1 MSDRDIRLYPGANV
15 VLPAEAELVHALL
28 SRGVFVGRVL
38 GYLGYGEDPSKPAYT
53 GNLVYLK
60 RYIKEAAKD
69 YRPEKLSDRKN
80 RARKSVAPEVDWCLS
95 EPVSHALLSSFFSNW
110 YSMVGHGVPFA
121 LALIIAF
128 DQHQAQ
134 IAQLDEDALRVV
146 RVAVRD
152 LIKERETG
160 RFHGPIR
167 SGFKPFLIEQ
177 LIWIHDRITEGQTGS
192 YGAYMTSCGVGHEY
206 LVWRHQSTCPK
217 CVLVDATSS
226 RAARTL

>member
-1 MSDRDIRLYPGANV
+1 MSDRGLRLYPGANV
-15 VLPAEAELVHALL
+15 VLPAEAELVHELL
-28 SRGVFVGRVL
+28 SRGVFEGRIL
-38 GYLGYGEDPSKPAYT
+38 GFLGYGQEPGKPAYT

-69 YRPEKLSDRKN
+69 YRPDKLIERKN
-80 RARKSVAPEVDWCLS
+80 RARRSVAPAVDWCMS

-134 IAQLDEDALRVV
+134 ITQLDEDALRVV
-146 RVAVRD
+146 RVAVRE
-152 LIKERETG
+152 LISERELA
-160 RFHGPIR
+160 RFRGPIR
-167 SGFKPFLIEQ
+167 TGFKPFIMEQ
-177 LIWIHDRITEGQTGS
+177 LIWIHDRITEGQAGN
-192 YGAYMTSCGVGHEY
+192 YGAWMTSCGIGHEY

-217 CVLVDATSS
+217 CVLVDAARGKSS
-226 RAARTL
+226 CSP